1 MSPVAVSVGLL
12 VLAYGLHR
20 LALWLERRGWLYY
33 IHRRPQVSMIASF
46 ASAFDPALRR
56 ILEMKQ
62 ERHRLEED
70 LSGDGLGTG
79 RDGGSPWLTTR
90 RRDSE

>member
-33 IHRRPQVSMIASF
+33 IHRRPSVSLIA
-46 ASAFDPALRR
+46 AAGSALDPTIRR

-62 ERHRLEED
+62 EEHRLEED
-70 LSGDGLGTG
+70 FSGDGSGP
-79 RDGGSPWLTTR
+79 DEASPWLTTR
-90 RRDSE
+90 RPGGD